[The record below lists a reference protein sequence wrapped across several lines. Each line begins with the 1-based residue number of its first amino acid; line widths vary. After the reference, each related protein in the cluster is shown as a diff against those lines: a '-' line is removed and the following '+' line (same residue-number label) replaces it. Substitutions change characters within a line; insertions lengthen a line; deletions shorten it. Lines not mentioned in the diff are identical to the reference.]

1 MKLKIS
7 GNTIYTDGFKLCH
20 VSFKQGRKAFD
31 GEAEVR
37 YSHTAGRDL
46 AIADGI
52 GWFGADPICSIV
64 VGRVVDGNG
73 DVLPCKLTEARLLG
87 MMNFAANK
95 GQRCT
100 LEIEDHG

>member
-1 MKLKIS
+1 MRLKIS
-7 GNTIYTDGFKLCH
+7 GNTLYTDGIKLCH
-20 VSFKQGRKAFD
+20 VSFKQSRKAFD

-37 YSHTAGRDL
+37 YSHVAGRDL

-52 GWFGADPICSIV
+52 GWFGADPVCSIV

>member
-7 GNTIYTDGFKLCH
+7 GNTLYTDGFKLCH
-20 VSFKQGRKAFD
+20 VSFKQVRKAFD

-37 YSHTAGRDL
+37 YSHVAGRDL

-52 GWFGADPICSIV
+52 GWFGADPGCSIV
-64 VGRVVDGNG
+64 IGRVVDGNG
-73 DVLPCKLTEARLLG
+73 DVLPCKLTEARLIG
-87 MMNFAANK
+87 MMNFAADK

-100 LEIEDHG
+100 LEIDDHG